1 MGPEH
6 PDSCEVTIRPLLD
19 RQRERELEQLCLVF
33 LKVFFAFPRPTELEF
48 SGARQE
54 LCSLFQ

>member
-19 RQRERELEQLCLVF
+19 RQRERIGTIVLGVSQSVLCL
-33 LKVFFAFPRPTELEF
+33 P
-48 SGARQE
+48 
-54 LCSLFQ
+54 